1 MNYVTIQSYTVDV
14 LLVYGVLRESI
25 QEQTVN
31 QLRAFSCDVE
41 QPLTR

>member
-31 QLRAFSCDVE
+31 HCEHSAAMSSSL
-41 QPLTR
+41 